1 MVETIR
7 PTRDR
12 LAALF
17 RFMHP
22 EAPKGAFIAFLKEQ
36 PATKDLSAKRLAK
49 LFKDY
54 EPGKFTFED
63 QAFLVRLH
71 PLHLWLARHL
81 QTSRAP
87 SVDDAWALSE
97 EAKTASAAWLFKT
110 KRMQV
115 QNLRIKQVLEE
126 DAFKQIHWRWKR
138 LGYPF
143 PSLVPSYATAI
154 GSSADRPEALATL
167 VGIVQNGGVLQL
179 ATRIRALH
187 FAAGTPYETRFERR
201 RKPPVQVMM
210 PAVADVVRRT
220 MVDVVENGTARRLN
234 GGFDQAGLRVE
245 IGAKTGTGDHRK
257 KTFDRRGNL
266 VSSEVVNRTATVAF
280 FIGDRL
286 FGNLTIF
293 VAGAEAEGY
302 SFTSSLPAQL

>member
-1 MVETIR
+1 MVNTIR
-7 PTRDR
+7 PTPDR

-17 RFMHP
+17 RFVRP
-22 EAPKGAFIAFLKEQ
+22 EAQKDAFIAFLGEQ
-36 PATKDLSAKRLAK
+36 PATRNLSMKRLTK
-49 LFKDY
+49 LFEDY
-54 EPGKFTFED
+54 DPGKFSFED

-81 QTSRAP
+81 QTERAP
-87 SVDDAWALSE
+87 SVADAWASSD

-110 KRMQV
+110 KRMHV

-126 DAFKQIHWRWKR
+126 DAFKQIHWRWQR

-154 GSSADRPEALATL
+154 GSSADRPDALATL
-167 VGIVQNGGVLQL
+167 VGIIQNGGVLQP
-179 ATRIRALH
+179 AARIRALH

-201 RKPPVQVMM
+201 QKTPVRVMV

-234 GGFDQAGLRVE
+234 RGFDQAGLKVE

-293 VAGAEAEGY
+293 VAGPKPRVTASPAPFPP
-302 SFTSSLPAQL
+302 SF